1 MSELTSCNFCTLEG
15 VKRRAKRDG
24 MRVLTMPG
32 QSYQGEE
39 GSLPAGIEVYVVPK
53 GVTKAHLA
61 ARRDLRERFGGR
73 WFMALSGSCCC

>member
-1 MSELTSCNFCTLEG
+1 MSELTPCNWCTLQDIE
-15 VKRRAKRDG
+15 RRAKADG
-24 MRVLTMPG
+24 MRVIMMPG
-32 QSYQGEE
+32 QSYQDAE

-73 WFMALSGSCCC
+73 WFMALSDSCCC